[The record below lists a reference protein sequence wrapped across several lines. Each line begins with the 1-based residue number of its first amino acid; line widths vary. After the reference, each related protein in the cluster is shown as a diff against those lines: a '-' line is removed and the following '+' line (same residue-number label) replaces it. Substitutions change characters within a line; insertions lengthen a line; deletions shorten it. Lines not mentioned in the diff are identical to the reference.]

1 MDCPHCGVE
10 NLLGA
15 KKCVACGK
23 ATLSGP
29 PPGAF
34 EEPARTSAEP
44 SAAPASGGSA
54 ICRVCMEGFDGDPS
68 DDVPICP
75 ICRGFESGAGAPA
88 ARSAAPSDPTVAY
101 GSAPDAKR
109 RPKPVERRTTL
120 RRGPIA
126 AIVGLVIVVSA
137 LGVISYAR
145 REHDPAQE
153 YLASLKREPAEFV
166 FAPVRD
172 GYVRLETALSLG
184 IRYERLRANFSDGM
198 DTIVELRQNAVQTL
212 DVAWS
217 NEDDRGAVL
226 DTVAECRVTHQSG
239 TIARSDARDARV
251 YPWICSDSRSR
262 VVVPVEGPTRNAD
275 GVAAVPGREIAP
287 CFTVR
292 DVSAPAGELAPGTK
306 WKAAVLLPLAATRE
320 GALRVAPIQC
330 DLTYAGRIVRDGFAT
345 LLVTVRGTSLS
356 NPGAVVDDMNRA
368 SASVDGVLF
377 FDAKTGLVHET
388 HLSASVAIWEEHGRI
403 EHRVLVNGTL
413 DASRK

>member
-15 KKCVACGK
+15 RKCVACGK

-29 PPGAF
+29 PPVF
-34 EEPARTSAEP
+34 EEPASPAP
-44 SAAPASGGSA
+44 AAPAAPSGSA
-54 ICRVCMEGFDGDPS
+54 ICRVCMEGFDGDPG

-75 ICRGFESGAGAPA
+75 ICRGFESGADAPA
-88 ARSAAPSDPTVAY
+88 ARSAAPSDPSTL
-101 GSAPDAKR
+101 GTAPDAKR

-126 AIVGLVIVVSA
+126 AIVGLVIGLSA
-137 LGVISYAR
+137 LGVVKYAR

-153 YLASLKREPAEFV
+153 YLASLKREPAEFA

-198 DTIVELRQNAVQTL
+198 DTVVELRQNALQTL

-217 NEDDRGAVL
+217 NDDDRGAVL

-239 TIARSDARDARV
+239 TIARGDARDARV

-262 VVVPVEGPTRNAD
+262 VVVPAEGPTRNAE
-275 GVAAVPGREIAP
+275 GMAAVPGREIAP

-306 WKAAVLLPLAATRE
+306 WKAAVLLPLAATRD
-320 GALRVAPIQC
+320 GALRAAPIQC
-330 DLTYAGRIVRDGFAT
+330 DLTYAGRIIRGGFAT
-345 LLVTVRGTSLS
+345 LLVTVRGTSLP
-356 NPGAVVDDMNRA
+356 NPGGVVDDMNRA
-368 SASVDGVLF
+368 SASVEGVLF
-377 FDAKTGLVHET
+377 FDAKTGLLHET
-388 HLSASVAIWEEHGRI
+388 HLSASVALWEEHGRI
-403 EHRVLVNGTL
+403 EHRVVVHGTL
-413 DASRK
+413 DATRK